1 MTNNANPNYFRLGAF
16 VLSAIV
22 VLIAIILIF
31 GGGRLFKPSFM
42 VETYVKQSVTGL
54 DVGAPVRFRGV
65 KIGQVTLVGLSGDMY
80 EKETP
85 ITERKEY
92 VVIRMQIFGDKID
105 QESLNTFVQDR
116 LRTRVKSMGITGVN
130 YVEFDFASHSS
141 AEMYPPLKF
150 PWKPEYFEIPS
161 LPSQTDEILSGLQK
175 IVDSLSKADI
185 QETQQKFNAL
195 LTNLNVLMAGDGKG
209 NQGVVKSVQELNVVL
224 ERIAKVTDKGELEV
238 LTRELIGSMVSLRQT
253 LTSVQGN
260 TEISME
266 NIRQTTEQLN
276 ELSRIASRSPATL
289 IWGEPPPKII
299 LPMNGTQSGSAAG
312 GQK

>member
-16 VLSAIV
+16 VLSAIA

-161 LPSQTDEILSGLQK
+161 LPSQADEILSGLQK

-209 NQGVVKSVQELNVVL
+209 NEGVVKSVQELNVVL

>member
-16 VLSAIV
+16 VLSAIA

-161 LPSQTDEILSGLQK
+161 LPSQADEILSGLQK

>member
-16 VLSAIV
+16 VLSAIG

-105 QESLNTFVQDR
+105 QESLNKFVQDR

>member
-16 VLSAIV
+16 VLSAIG

-161 LPSQTDEILSGLQK
+161 LPSQADEILSGLQK

-185 QETQQKFNAL
+185 QETQQKFNVL

>member
-1 MTNNANPNYFRLGAF
+1 
-16 VLSAIV
+16 
-22 VLIAIILIF
+22 
-31 GGGRLFKPSFM
+31 
-42 VETYVKQSVTGL
+42 
-54 DVGAPVRFRGV
+54 
-65 KIGQVTLVGLSGDMY
+65 
-80 EKETP
+80 
-85 ITERKEY
+85 
-92 VVIRMQIFGDKID
+92 
-105 QESLNTFVQDR
+105 
-116 LRTRVKSMGITGVN
+116 
-130 YVEFDFASHSS
+130 
-141 AEMYPPLKF
+141 
-150 PWKPEYFEIPS
+150 
-161 LPSQTDEILSGLQK
+161 
-175 IVDSLSKADI
+175 
-185 QETQQKFNAL
+185 
-195 LTNLNVLMAGDGKG
+195 
-209 NQGVVKSVQELNVVL
+209 VQELNVVL